1 MSDPTEVPMHVL
13 ERNVELAA
21 LDHYSGDGGAGQSV
35 LAVKLENAWKALR
48 ARHKSNREPSVRG
61 ELLRF
66 LHEVYAPRLSPDQFE
81 AGMTWIDTHHSGEL
95 PRGTQ

>member
-1 MSDPTEVPMHVL
+1 MNTTTEVPMHVL

-35 LAVKLENAWKALR
+35 LAAKLEDAWKALR
-48 ARHKSNREPSVRG
+48 ARYKSNRKPSVRG

-66 LHEVYAPRLSPDQFE
+66 LHDVYAPRLSPNQFE
-81 AGMTWIDTHHSGEL
+81 AGMDWIEKHHSGEAT
-95 PRGTQ
+95 RDE